1 MCGFFLGIG
10 FIRQPAWPL
19 PDRDACLPA
28 GYWALYFWRKNMSFA
43 LYMVG
48 FVIFLGGLAWGA
60 FVLGVPQI
68 YIGIGALILL
78 GIGIFSAVS
87 RTRSKDPS

>member
-1 MCGFFLGIG
+1 
-10 FIRQPAWPL
+10 
-19 PDRDACLPA
+19 
-28 GYWALYFWRKNMSFA
+28 MSFA

-48 FVIFLGGLAWGA
+48 FLIFMGGLIWGA
-60 FVLGVPQI
+60 TVIGVPTV

-78 GIGIFSAVS
+78 GIGIFSAVA

>member
-1 MCGFFLGIG
+1 
-10 FIRQPAWPL
+10 
-19 PDRDACLPA
+19 
-28 GYWALYFWRKNMSFA
+28 MSFA

-48 FVIFLGGLAWGA
+48 FVIFLGGLIWGA
-60 FVLGVPQI
+60 VEAGVPHL
-68 YIGIGALILL
+68 YIGIGSLIFL

>member
-1 MCGFFLGIG
+1 
-10 FIRQPAWPL
+10 
-19 PDRDACLPA
+19 
-28 GYWALYFWRKNMSFA
+28 MSFF

-48 FVIFLGGLAWGA
+48 FLIFLAGLVWGA
-60 FVLGVPQI
+60 SVAGVPSL
-68 YIGIGALILL
+68 YIGIGALVLL